1 MSANLIIQFKDLPN
15 SGVGLFLN
23 EQDKTFYV
31 FFSPSFST
39 SFCTHLCKLK
49 DNIHEN
55 FLLQDAF
62 NKDLLQLTVYTGY
75 SKDPGSIILR
85 SDYQLAVKYNQGM
98 GYSDMRSGY
107 KAVSYKVKSFI
118 LNDFRSVG
126 SGDFTTDPL
135 VYVCAKS
142 ANGGCIL
149 LGIFRSI
156 PESEEWVTSV
166 YGRVLN
172 GVIPK
177 FAYNELTNLYR
188 DAYGDRLMI

>member
-1 MSANLIIQFKDLPN
+1 MENLIIQFKDLPN

-31 FFSPSFST
+31 FFSPSFAT

-49 DNIHEN
+49 DNIHDN
-55 FLLQDAF
+55 ALLQDAF
-62 NKDLLQLTVYTGY
+62 NKDLLQLCIVNSY

-85 SDYQLAVKYNQGM
+85 SDYQLAVEDNKGK
-98 GYSDMRSGY
+98 GYSDMRAGY

-118 LNDFRSVG
+118 LNDFRPVKSR
-126 SGDFTTDPL
+126 DFTTDPL

-142 ANGGCIL
+142 ANGGCLL

-156 PESEEWVTSV
+156 PESEEWIELT
-166 YGRVLN
+166 YGRVLV
-172 GVIPK
+172 GVTPK

-188 DAYGDRLMI
+188 DAHGDRLMI